1 MRDSDT
7 MMVLI
12 HAIKKGED
20 LAVKRWHNVLT
31 VIVGR
36 KGGVCEPGRRCAGL
50 WQLLGRFF
58 RHILIVHAYTT
69 GK

>member
-1 MRDSDT
+1 MRDSDA
-7 MMVLI
+7 MMALI

-20 LAVKRWHNVLT
+20 PAVKRWHSVLT

-36 KGGVCEPGRRCAGL
+36 KGGACEPGRRSAGL
-50 WQLLGRFF
+50 WQFLCGFS
-58 RHILIVHAYTT
+58 RHILIVNAYTT